1 MILQTFI
8 SASSLNLFLS
18 LADLKSKSSFLIPL
32 WSYYFCKINASF
44 ISTNL
49 YSIFSTMYIKLFL
62 ATLSNLEAL
71 LTIHLTQEGILT
83 YFFICLYVLFLKA
96 TEYKLTLYACQWNML
111 QENAFFASWK
121 HKRKQ
126 CKIFRKKNLRIMKSS
141 WGFELIS
148 WKCIQQTTYL
158 HSRMQ
163 QKIHC

>member
-71 LTIHLTQEGILT
+71 LTIHLTQEGILM

-126 CKIFRKKNLRIMKSS
+126 CKIFRKK
-141 WGFELIS
+141 
-148 WKCIQQTTYL
+148 
-158 HSRMQ
+158 
-163 QKIHC
+163 KI